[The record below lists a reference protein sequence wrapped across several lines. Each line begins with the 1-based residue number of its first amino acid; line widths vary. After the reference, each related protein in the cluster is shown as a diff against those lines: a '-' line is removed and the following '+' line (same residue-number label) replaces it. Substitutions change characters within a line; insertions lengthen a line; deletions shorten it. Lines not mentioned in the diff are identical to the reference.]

1 MSGGEAPSPSL
12 SVIVAIVSDTT
23 KARATTDLLAPCLEA
38 LASQAE
44 PGAVEI
50 IVPYV
55 PPLDGIDALRDRFAG
70 VVFLPVSDLPA
81 PPRKGSRE
89 HHNPLRARGVAAA
102 RGRIVALIEDNARP
116 APDWCARM
124 IAAHEEDHAAI
135 GGAIEND
142 IDRPLN
148 WAVYFC
154 DFGSYQNPLPPG
166 EAAGASDANVS
177 YKRDRLEAIRPVW
190 QETFREPEVNG
201 ALLARGET
209 IALSPEIVVY
219 QQRSDLTFGAA
230 LQERYVWGRSFGA
243 MRRQSLTGGR
253 RLVYAA
259 LSPLLPPLLTLRVA
273 RNTLQKGRPAGRFLK
288 ALPFLV
294 PMTLAWALGEMAGYL
309 MPSSRLEAI

>member
-1 MSGGEAPSPSL
+1 MSGEAPAPSL
-12 SVIVAIVSDTT
+12 SVVVAIVSDTT
-23 KARATTDLLAPCLEA
+23 KERATTDLLVPCLDA
-38 LASQAE
+38 LQAQAK
-44 PGAVEI
+44 PGEIEI

-55 PPLDGIDALRDRFAG
+55 PPLEGIEALRDRFAG
-70 VVFLPVSDLPA
+70 ARFLAVDDLPA

-89 HHNPLRARGVAAA
+89 HHDLLRARGLAVA
-102 RGRIVALIEDNARP
+102 RGAIVALLEDHARP

-124 IAAHEEDHAAI
+124 VAAHAEDHAAI
-135 GGAIEND
+135 GGAIENG

-154 DFGSYQNPLPPG
+154 DFGRYQNPLPAG
-166 EAAGASDANVS
+166 ESATASDANVS

-190 QETFREPEVNG
+190 RETFREPLVNG
-201 ALLARGET
+201 ALHARGET
-209 IALSPEIVVY
+209 IALSPDVVVY

-230 LQERYVWGRSFGA
+230 LQERYVWGRSYA
-243 MRRQSLTGGR
+243 ATRRHSLPGGR

-259 LSPLLPPLLTLRVA
+259 LSPLLPPLLTLRMA
-273 RNTLQKGRPAGRFLK
+273 RNAMRKERPAGAFLR

-294 PMTLAWALGEMAGYL
+294 PLTLAWSLGEMVGYL